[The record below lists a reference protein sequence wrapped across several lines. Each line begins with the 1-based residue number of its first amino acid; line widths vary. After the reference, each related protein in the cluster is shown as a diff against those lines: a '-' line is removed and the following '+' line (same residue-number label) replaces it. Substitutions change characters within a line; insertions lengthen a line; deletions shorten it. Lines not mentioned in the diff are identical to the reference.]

1 MSKRSGLSQH
11 AKRRYVKKPLTPG
24 AIRREMAKLDKLPG
38 DEIDLR
44 GMPEKFDWGKAVIG
58 KYYRPMKELI
68 SLRID
73 ADVLHWFKAK
83 GRGYQSR
90 INKVLRN
97 YFLKQ
102 VIG

>member
-1 MSKRSGLSQH
+1 MH
-11 AKRRYVKKPLTPG
+11 VKKPLTPG
-24 AIRREMAKLDKLPG
+24 AIKRESARLAKVPD
-38 DEIDLR
+38 DEIDMT
-44 GMPEKFDWGKAVIG
+44 GMPEQLDWSKAVRG
-58 KYYRPMKELI
+58 KYYRPMKEPI

-102 VIG
+102 IAT